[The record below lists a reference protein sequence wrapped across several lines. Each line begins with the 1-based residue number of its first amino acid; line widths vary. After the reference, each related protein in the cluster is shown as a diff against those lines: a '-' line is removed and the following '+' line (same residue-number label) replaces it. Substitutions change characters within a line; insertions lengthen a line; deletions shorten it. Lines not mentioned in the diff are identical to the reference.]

1 MAPSDLSIL
10 GTAATQ
16 LFQSTSHMSTDAV
29 VSVMIA
35 LVEVARRA
43 LPAFQANPAQPK
55 PAALN
60 RLVEV
65 VLANNARVMVR
76 GPVALRRPAGGPL
89 LGASA
94 ARAARRP
101 APQLARTS
109 SSRSQPHRQPTSPA
123 PSRQLT
129 HSLQPDPQ
137 RPPRPAPAP
146 TPCRTCGRCS

>member
-1 MAPSDLSIL
+1 VAPSDLSIL

-55 PAALN
+55 PAALV

-65 VLANNARVMVR
+65 VLANTSRVMVR
-76 GPVALRRPAGGPL
+76 ACRRPGLALRLAAPEQLVGQHPPLDSPDSSPSFSSPRPCRPQPPPQPL
-89 LGASA
+89 
-94 ARAARRP
+94 
-101 APQLARTS
+101 PQ
-109 SSRSQPHRQPTSPA
+109 PP
-123 PSRQLT
+123 
-129 HSLQPDPQ
+129 QPDP
-137 RPPRPAPAP
+137 PVPRPTPAP
-146 TPCRTCGRCS
+146 TPRRTSGPSSWTW